1 VKVRRFTRLLLA
13 CIGDVSRDR
22 RRVAQAWRAVR
33 RSSHGISVRCQQ
45 LWRWQK
51 RLARSIET
59 LAMLWALCVK

>member
-1 VKVRRFTRLLLA
+1 MRVRRLTREILA
-13 CIGDVSRDR
+13 FIGDVLRDR

-33 RSSHGISVRCQQ
+33 RSTCNSSVLSQR

-51 RLARSIET
+51 RLARSVEF

>member
-1 VKVRRFTRLLLA
+1 VNVRRFTRLLLA
-13 CIGDVSRDR
+13 ILADVSRDR

-33 RSSHGISVRCQQ
+33 RSSSSVMSQR

>member
-1 VKVRRFTRLLLA
+1 VNVRRFTRLLLA
-13 CIGDVSRDR
+13 ILADVSRDR

-51 RLARSIET
+51 RLAHSIET

>member
-1 VKVRRFTRLLLA
+1 MKVRRFTRLLLA
-13 CIGDVSRDR
+13 CIVDVTRDR

-33 RSSHGISVRCQQ
+33 RSTCNSSVLSQR

-51 RLARSIET
+51 HLARSVET

>member
-1 VKVRRFTRLLLA
+1 MNVRRFTRLLLA
-13 CIGDVSRDR
+13 ILADVSRDR

-33 RSSHGISVRCQQ
+33 RSSSSVMSQR

>member
-1 VKVRRFTRLLLA
+1 MNVRRFTRLLLA
-13 CIGDVSRDR
+13 CIGDVTRDR
-22 RRVAQAWRAVR
+22 RRVAQAWRALR
-33 RSSHGISVRCQQ
+33 RSSHGISVLSQR

>member
-1 VKVRRFTRLLLA
+1 VNVRRFTRLLLA
-13 CIGDVSRDR
+13 ILADVSRDR

-33 RSSHGISVRCQQ
+33 RSSHGISVLSQR

-59 LAMLWALCVK
+59 LAMLWSLCVK

>member
-1 VKVRRFTRLLLA
+1 MKVRRFTRLLLA
-13 CIGDVSRDR
+13 CIVDVTRDR

-33 RSSHGISVRCQQ
+33 GSSSSVLSQR

-51 RLARSIET
+51 HLARSVET

>member
-1 VKVRRFTRLLLA
+1 MRVRRLTRLILA
-13 CIGDVSRDR
+13 CIGDVTRDR

-33 RSSHGISVRCQQ
+33 RSSSSVLSQR

-51 RLARSIET
+51 RLARSVET

>member
-1 VKVRRFTRLLLA
+1 MKVRRFTRLLLGILA
-13 CIGDVSRDR
+13 DVSRDR

-33 RSSHGISVRCQQ
+33 RSSHGISVLSQR

-51 RLARSIET
+51 LLARSIET

>member
-1 VKVRRFTRLLLA
+1 MKVRRLTREILA
-13 CIGDVSRDR
+13 WIGDVTRDR

-33 RSSHGISVRCQQ
+33 RSTCNSSVLSQR

-51 RLARSIET
+51 RLARSVEF